1 MKNTIPFILIS
12 ASLLMAC
19 GKDGGDKKSVSSVSR
34 NPALEGQTAEGSYR
48 AILRPMNNH
57 LSGFLPSGVAEIK
70 ILGDSVQ
77 VKTLLDDDARVNH
90 MQSIHMG
97 TVCPTIE
104 HDLNKDGLI
113 DLVEAKKASGE
124 VFIPLDADL
133 NSDAEG
139 AGLYPLG
146 DSFTYIENASL
157 SKFESDAKSRTG
169 QSLNLAG
176 RVVLIHG
183 VHGATK
189 MPETVAPHGS
199 MTRQASVP
207 IACGILRREK

>member
-19 GKDGGDKKSVSSVSR
+19 GKDGGGGKSVSGISR
-34 NPALEGQTAEGSYR
+34 NPALEEQKAEGSYR
-48 AILRPMNNH
+48 AILRPLNNH
-57 LSGFLPSGVAEIK
+57 LSGFLPSGVAEIN

-90 MQSIHMG
+90 LQSIHMG

-113 DLVEAKKASGE
+113 DIVEAKKASGE

-133 NSDAEG
+133 NSEAEG

-157 SKFESDAKSRTG
+157 SKLESDAKSRTG
-169 QSLNLAG
+169 QSLKLAG

-183 VHGATK
+183 VNGGTI
-189 MPETVAPHGS
+189 MPETVATQGS